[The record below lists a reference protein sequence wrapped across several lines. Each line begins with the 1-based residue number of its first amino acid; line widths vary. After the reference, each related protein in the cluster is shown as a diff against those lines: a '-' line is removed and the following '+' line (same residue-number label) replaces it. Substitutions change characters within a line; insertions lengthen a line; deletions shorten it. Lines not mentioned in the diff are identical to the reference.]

1 MALSMSNTEAFAVLP
16 NSFRGTSS
24 TLFSAIDSTSTAGGF
39 IESELRAKAM
49 TLHTRSQAPKEGKAE
64 EKERKPHQTTHA
76 DYLAFLVDSQHVY
89 KAMED
94 IVNEHETLEV
104 FRNTGLERVAALE
117 KDIEFM
123 MKEYNLELP
132 KVGRPGSTYADEMR
146 ELGKEGKIPE
156 FMCHYYNFYFAHTA
170 GGRMIGKQ
178 MSAMLLDKR
187 TLEFYKVRTHPSEL
201 RTLFYGLY
209 VCDMCSLGLPL
220 LSWMLSGKVT

>member
-1 MALSMSNTEAFAVLP
+1 MALSMSNSEAFAVLP
-16 NSFRGTSS
+16 KNFHGTS
-24 TLFSAIDSTSTAGGF
+24 TTIFSAMGSTAATSTAGGF

-49 TLHTRSQAPKEGKAE
+49 TLHTRSQASKEGKAE
-64 EKERKPHQTTHA
+64 EKEQRKPYQTTHA

-94 IVNEHETLEV
+94 VVNEHDALEV

-123 MKEYNLELP
+123 MKEYDLELP

-146 ELGKEGKIPE
+146 ALGKEAKFPE
-156 FMCHYYNFYFAHTA
+156 FLCHYYNFYFAHTA

-178 MSAMLLDKR
+178 MSAMLLDKK
-187 TLEFYKVRTHPSEL
+187 TLEFYKVRTDSNA
-201 RTLFYGLY
+201 
-209 VCDMCSLGLPL
+209 S
-220 LSWMLSGKVT
+220 